1 MTAQQCIDELERWA
15 KSPMLSKRGERNP
28 FINAHLNGVTEAK
41 GYVMY
46 IIQQYKD
53 ILRED

>member
-1 MTAQQCIDELERWA
+1 MTAKQCIDELERWA
-15 KSPMLSKRGERNP
+15 RCPMLSENRERNP
-28 FINAHLNGVTEAK
+28 FIEAHFNGVTEAK
-41 GYVMY
+41 YYVIY